1 MSVTPPGPPATTPR
15 RQWPVLAALTLG
27 VVVGHWALLL
37 GAPLALATSAE
48 PDTMASRAFTTRNIA
63 APPPSSPRAIPA
75 SPPPTTAPPVQ
86 RAAKAGVPGNVTA
99 DNVAAVETVPPEALA
114 EIAQNVTEP
123 IAETPSVDAPVQVA
137 AAKPTPQ
144 PAEAAAPLAAPDIR
158 TYAIPGSVRLQ
169 YDVNGV
175 VGFPYTGGG
184 ELLWSQDGKT
194 YDSRLVI
201 SKFGFKLRTWTST
214 GTLTPQGLEPTRFG
228 DKTRSEVAAHFER
241 AKNKVSFSANTPDA
255 PLLPGAQDHLSV
267 FMQLASMLAGDA
279 GRFAPGTKVAFQA
292 VGARASESWVF
303 VVGTTEKQ
311 QLPGGDVEAIK
322 LTREP
327 SGQYSTKVEVW
338 LAPTM
343 EYIPVHIRLSE
354 GNGDFADLL
363 WSSTQKP

>member
-1 MSVTPPGPPATTPR
+1 MSVTPPGHPAATPR
-15 RQWPVLAALTLG
+15 RQWPVFAVLTLG
-27 VVVGHWALLL
+27 VVVAHWALLL
-37 GAPLALATSAE
+37 GTPLALATSTE
-48 PDTMASRAFTTRNIA
+48 PDTVVSRAFTTRNIA
-63 APPPSSPRAIPA
+63 APPPPSPRAAHTRKP
-75 SPPPTTAPPVQ
+75 TAPPV
-86 RAAKAGVPGNVTA
+86 RSASKAGALGDVITE
-99 DNVAAVETVPPEALA
+99 NVALVEVVPPEAFA
-114 EIAQNVTEP
+114 EMAENVTASM
-123 IAETPSVDAPVQVA
+123 AETPSADAPVQVA
-137 AAKPTPQ
+137 ATELPRQ
-144 PAEAAAPLAAPDIR
+144 PAEAAVPLAR

-201 SKFGFKLRTWTST
+201 SKFGFKLRIWTST

-363 WSSTQKP
+363 WSSTHKP